1 MHNIETNL
9 KNRLAL
15 LSIIQKSDWF
25 KDLLIQ
31 PEKTEVELTEEG
43 KDPNPAPPPNQP
55 LAPEEPL
62 SLRINMVPPPPPI
75 VSLISTFAPA
85 VKLLSLP
92 IHKFPF
98 P

>member
-1 MHNIETNL
+1 MDNIETNL

-55 LAPEEPL
+55 LAPEEPRSRYIVDTKVEKPNRDTL
-62 SLRINMVPPPPPI
+62 GIQTLR
-75 VSLISTFAPA
+75 T
-85 VKLLSLP
+85 
-92 IHKFPF
+92 
-98 P
+98 

>member
-1 MHNIETNL
+1 MGSIESNL

-31 PEKTEVELTEEG
+31 PEKTQVELTEEG

-55 LAPEEPL
+55 LAPDEPRSRYL
-62 SLRINMVPPPPPI
+62 VDTKVEKPNRDMLNIQTLR
-75 VSLISTFAPA
+75 T
-85 VKLLSLP
+85 
-92 IHKFPF
+92 
-98 P
+98 

>member
-1 MHNIETNL
+1 MDNIETNL

-43 KDPNPAPPPNQP
+43 KDPNPAPPPTQP
-55 LAPEEPL
+55 LAPEEPRSRYIVDTKVEKPNRDTL
-62 SLRINMVPPPPPI
+62 GIQTLR
-75 VSLISTFAPA
+75 T
-85 VKLLSLP
+85 
-92 IHKFPF
+92 
-98 P
+98 

>member
-1 MHNIETNL
+1 MDNIESDL

-31 PEKTEVELTEEG
+31 PEKTQVQLTEEG

-55 LAPEEPL
+55 LAPEEPRSRYIVDTKVEKPNRDTL
-62 SLRINMVPPPPPI
+62 GIQTLRM
-75 VSLISTFAPA
+75 
-85 VKLLSLP
+85 
-92 IHKFPF
+92 
-98 P
+98 

>member
-1 MHNIETNL
+1 MGNIETNL

-31 PEKTEVELTEEG
+31 PEKTQVELTEEG

-55 LAPEEPL
+55 LAPDEPRSRYL
-62 SLRINMVPPPPPI
+62 VDTKIEKPNRDTLGIQTLRM
-75 VSLISTFAPA
+75 
-85 VKLLSLP
+85 
-92 IHKFPF
+92 
-98 P
+98 

>member
-1 MHNIETNL
+1 MGSIESNL

-31 PEKTEVELTEEG
+31 PEKTQVELTEEG

-55 LAPEEPL
+55 LAPDEPRSRYL
-62 SLRINMVPPPPPI
+62 VDTKVEKPNRDTLGIQTLRM
-75 VSLISTFAPA
+75 
-85 VKLLSLP
+85 
-92 IHKFPF
+92 
-98 P
+98 

>member
-1 MHNIETNL
+1 MGSIETNL

-43 KDPNPAPPPNQP
+43 KDPNPAPSPNQP
-55 LAPEEPL
+55 LAPDEPRSRYIVDTKVEKPNRDTL
-62 SLRINMVPPPPPI
+62 GIQTLRM
-75 VSLISTFAPA
+75 
-85 VKLLSLP
+85 
-92 IHKFPF
+92 
-98 P
+98 

>member
-1 MHNIETNL
+1 MDNIESDL

-31 PEKTEVELTEEG
+31 PEKTQVQLPEEG

-55 LAPEEPL
+55 LAPEEPRSRYL
-62 SLRINMVPPPPPI
+62 VDTKVEKPNRDMLNIQTLRM
-75 VSLISTFAPA
+75 
-85 VKLLSLP
+85 
-92 IHKFPF
+92 
-98 P
+98 

>member
-1 MHNIETNL
+1 MDNIESDL

-55 LAPEEPL
+55 LAPEEPRSRYIVDTKVEKPNRDTL
-62 SLRINMVPPPPPI
+62 GIQTLRM
-75 VSLISTFAPA
+75 
-85 VKLLSLP
+85 
-92 IHKFPF
+92 
-98 P
+98 

>member
-1 MHNIETNL
+1 MDNIESDL

-31 PEKTEVELTEEG
+31 PEKTQVQLTEEG

-55 LAPEEPL
+55 LAPEEPRSRYL
-62 SLRINMVPPPPPI
+62 VDTKVEKPNRDMLNIQTLRM
-75 VSLISTFAPA
+75 
-85 VKLLSLP
+85 
-92 IHKFPF
+92 
-98 P
+98 

>member
-1 MHNIETNL
+1 MDSIETNL

-55 LAPEEPL
+55 LAPEEPR
-62 SLRINMVPPPPPI
+62 SRYI
-75 VSLISTFAPA
+75 VDTKVEKPNRDTLGIQT
-85 VKLLSLP
+85 LGM
-92 IHKFPF
+92 
-98 P
+98 

>member
-1 MHNIETNL
+1 MDNIETNL

-31 PEKTEVELTEEG
+31 PEKTQVELTEEG

-55 LAPEEPL
+55 LAPEEPRSRYIVDTKVEKPNRDTL
-62 SLRINMVPPPPPI
+62 GIQTLRM
-75 VSLISTFAPA
+75 
-85 VKLLSLP
+85 
-92 IHKFPF
+92 
-98 P
+98 

>member
-1 MHNIETNL
+1 MDNIETNL

-55 LAPEEPL
+55 LAPEEPRSRYIVDTKVEKPNRDTL
-62 SLRINMVPPPPPI
+62 GIQTLRM
-75 VSLISTFAPA
+75 
-85 VKLLSLP
+85 
-92 IHKFPF
+92 
-98 P
+98 

>member
-1 MHNIETNL
+1 MDNIESDL

-31 PEKTEVELTEEG
+31 PEKTQVELTEEG

-55 LAPEEPL
+55 LAPDEPRSRYL
-62 SLRINMVPPPPPI
+62 VDTKIEKPNRDTLGIQTLRM
-75 VSLISTFAPA
+75 
-85 VKLLSLP
+85 
-92 IHKFPF
+92 
-98 P
+98 